1 MGLFVFWSKNLK
13 DGNWIA
19 LDKNLIRTISQKRPY
34 SYIEAMFSLTYDI
47 DNSREG
53 TINGYSKLW
62 NWSRNKVR
70 KFINELGTVKGHLA
84 DSKGTYKGHP
94 IRLIKNN
101 LEAVKDS
108 KGTVKGHLVDSKRDT
123 TIYPNPNPDK
133 ILEQKFNSFWTE
145 YSKKVDKKK
154 ALNIWLKKIKPDNEL
169 FEKIMSSL
177 KRTKLSKEWQ
187 KNGGEFIPHPTTWL
201 NGERWNDEHEQGK
214 VKYDEQSF

>member
-70 KFINELGTVKGHLA
+70 KFINEL
-84 DSKGTYKGHP
+84 
-94 IRLIKNN
+94 
-101 LEAVKDS
+101 
-108 KGTVKGHLVDSKRDT
+108 GTVKGHLVDSKRDT